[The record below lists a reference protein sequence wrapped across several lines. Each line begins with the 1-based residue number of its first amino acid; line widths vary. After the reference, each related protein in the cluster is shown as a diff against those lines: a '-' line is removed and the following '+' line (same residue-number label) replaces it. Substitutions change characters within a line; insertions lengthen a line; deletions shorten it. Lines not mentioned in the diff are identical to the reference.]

1 MRHIRLSFVLLTLAI
16 SLIACGSV
24 FAAEAPAVPVRASG
38 TIILATTT
46 STQATGLLDVLL
58 AAYAKDSGITVKAVA
73 VGTGRALELA
83 KNGDADVV
91 MVHARSLED
100 AFVAD
105 GFGVHAYDLMYN
117 DFVIVG
123 PASDAALVKGA
134 PAASSAFARIASG
147 STRFISRA
155 DKSGTH
161 ERELGIWNSV
171 GIKPS
176 GTWYVEAGQGMAE
189 TLKMADEMQGYT
201 LTDRA
206 TWLSMRSKLNLA
218 VVYEK
223 PEELKNPYGVIAV
236 NAAKVPQAKTDLAV
250 AFIDWLVGPKGQE
263 IIKGFKIDGS
273 EIFHLSVGKR

>member
-1 MRHIRLSFVLLTLAI
+1 
-16 SLIACGSV
+16 
-24 FAAEAPAVPVRASG
+24 PARASG

-91 MVHARSLED
+91 MVHARQLED
-100 AFVAD
+100 AFVAE
-105 GFGVHAYDLMYN
+105 GFGVHAFDLMYN
-117 DFVIVG
+117 DFILVG
-123 PASDAALVKGA
+123 PASDTALVKSA
-134 PAASSAFARIASG
+134 PAVSTAFARIASG

-161 ERELGIWNSV
+161 ERELAIWNSV
-171 GIKPS
+171 GIKPAGS
-176 GTWYVEAGQGMAE
+176 WYVEAGQGMAE
-189 TLKMADEMQGYT
+189 TLQMASEMQAYT

-206 TWLSMRSKLNLA
+206 TWLAMHGKLNLA

-263 IIKGFKIDGS
+263 VIKGFRIDGG